1 MRVTEDPVFEAVDGQ
16 FAVTFAHRFTQQSG
30 SATYF
35 AFSYPWTYLDT
46 QLQLRRLEDMFAFTM
61 PIVKSIQV
69 TPDPVK
75 VASPIYLHRELL
87 CYSLCGRRIDLLTIS
102 DNTNKLPELEDRFD
116 PLLFPEQSIPRPH
129 KFAKKKVGFT
139 LLCCIYQ
146 QTVKNQLWIERLLET
161 IAWTL

>member
-102 DNTNKLPELEDRFD
+102 DNTNKLPGLEDRFD

-146 QTVKNQLWIERLLET
+146 QTVKNQL
-161 IAWTL
+161 